1 MVADP
6 VHFRPDPADQNFKNW
21 LRVPDPTG
29 LTKNQFKN
37 LIFFHI
43 NLSSSDIWMMIT
55 PDPTKKVW
63 IRNPVWHRI
72 CNAEQCV
79 TMMQIHANLDTVP
92 DPPTVLKH

>member
-1 MVADP
+1 MVADLF
-6 VHFRPDPADQNFKNW
+6 HFRPDPAPDPADQNFKNW

-63 IRNPVWHRI
+63 IGTEP
-72 CNAEQCV
+72 CLASDLQCG
-79 TMMQIHANLDTVP
+79 TVRHNDA
-92 DPPTVLKH
+92 DPC